1 MNIAIVLAGGVGA
14 RTGLEIPKQ
23 FYKIKDREILSYTLT
38 AFENSEKIDTI
49 VIVCLEEYFD
59 KISEIVR
66 KYGITK
72 HIMTVKNGD
81 TRKQSV
87 FNALKSL
94 ENIASQD
101 DIVLIHDGIRAMIKP
116 HSIDKCVEETIKYG
130 ATTLAQKNSNT
141 VVYSEGHN
149 IQRYIDRNF
158 VYNLQTPQ
166 SFKYKIIYDAH
177 KKTEESGD
185 ITDDTQIAI
194 KNGIEVHIIE
204 NDEPNLKLTT
214 KEDIELFKFY
224 LAEI

>member
-1 MNIAIVLAGGVGA
+1 MNIAIVVAGGVGS

-23 FYKIKDREILSYTLT
+23 FYKIRDKEILSYTLT
-38 AFENSEKIDTI
+38 AFEKSEKIDKI
-49 VIVCLEEYFD
+49 VIVCLEEYFE

-66 KYGITK
+66 KYDIK
-72 HIMTVKNGD
+72 KYIKTVKNGD
-81 TRKQSV
+81 TRRQSV

-94 ENIASQD
+94 EDIAKQD
-101 DIVLIHDGIRAMIKP
+101 DIILIHDGIRAMIKP
-116 HSIDKCVEETIKYG
+116 HTLDKCVEETMKYD

-177 KKTEESGD
+177 KKIEESGD

-214 KEDIELFKFY
+214 KEDIKLFEFY
-224 LAEI
+224 L

>member
-1 MNIAIVLAGGVGA
+1 MNIAIVVAGGVGS

-23 FYKIKDREILSYTLT
+23 FYKIRDKEILSYTLT
-38 AFENSEKIDTI
+38 AFEKSEKIDKI
-49 VIVCLEEYFD
+49 VIVCLEEYFE

-66 KYGITK
+66 KYDIK
-72 HIMTVKNGD
+72 KYIKTVKNGD
-81 TRKQSV
+81 TRRQSV

-94 ENIASQD
+94 EDIAKQD
-101 DIVLIHDGIRAMIKP
+101 DIILIHDGIRAMIKP
-116 HSIDKCVEETIKYG
+116 HTLDKCVEETMKYD

-214 KEDIELFKFY
+214 KEDIKLFEFY
-224 LAEI
+224 L